1 MTDAARSDDAEA
13 TLDPRPTLDAAVRR
27 RRADQAF
34 FIRLGRAIAQHEEL
48 LARLN

>member
-13 TLDPRPTLDAAVRR
+13 APDPRPTLDAAVRR

-34 FIRLGRAIAQHEEL
+34 FIRLGSAIAQHEKL
-48 LARLN
+48 LARLR